1 MNSISLLEHKL
12 INTKISKSNSKPK
25 THNKE
30 LIETLDKLIAE
41 LKPIIEN
48 LENK

>member
-12 INTKISKSNSKPK
+12 NNTKKPK
-25 THNKE
+25 QKSKNKNNQK

-41 LKPIIEN
+41 LKPIIDS
-48 LENK
+48 LENN